1 MNRFGKAALAAG
13 LTAMVATTPLS
24 AFAADGSRQA
34 IAAPHGASVYGDASD
49 YRRRRWRHHDR
60 IDGGDILAGI
70 GILAGIAI
78 IADAAS
84 KADRNDRNNRRYDER
99 PYDAERPR
107 DYDRTPAPPLNGGG
121 DVGSAV
127 SACTDAA
134 ERAANGRVDEIGSAT
149 REGAG
154 WRVMGE
160 IGNEGF
166 ACTVTDGRVDDIR
179 IGGREISN
187 RNF

>member
-13 LTAMVATTPLS
+13 LTAMVATTPLP
-24 AFAADGSRQA
+24 AFAAYGSRQA
-34 IAAPHGASVYGDASD
+34 VAAQPMAPAAGDTAD

-84 KADRNDRNNRRYDER
+84 KADRNDQRYENR
-99 PYDAERPR
+99 PYDVERPR
-107 DYDRTPAPPLNGGG
+107 DYDRAPPPSYNGGD

-127 SACTDAA
+127 NACTDAA
-134 ERAANGRVDEIGSAT
+134 ERAVDGRVSEIASAT

-154 WRVMGE
+154 WRVAGE
-160 IGNEGF
+160 IGNTGF
-166 ACTVTDGRVDDIR
+166 ACTIIDGRVDDIQ
-179 IGGREISN
+179 IEGRAI
-187 RNF
+187 